1 VKRFKAAR
9 WSDRLDSL
17 MTETGQTM
25 AAAAAAPKG
34 AGWKLA
40 MALRLRQ
47 ETGAPVKWIA
57 EQLGMGGLETMRSRP
72 SEAATGKRCP
82 NQPDRP

>member
-1 VKRFKAAR
+1 
-9 WSDRLDSL
+9 
-17 MTETGQTM
+17 
-25 AAAAAAPKG
+25 
-34 AGWKLA
+34 

-72 SEAATGKRCP
+72 SEAATGKRRP